1 MERLKELLIFGLA
14 GFLAVFL
21 FGLSQGRASAQS
33 SCDID
38 CLNEKITN
46 LTRRVGALEKQ
57 LRGTGGAATTTTGQA
72 RAAGGA
78 KESFFQIGGGS
89 ATGTDWTKVDGSDF
103 WFDQSLY
110 GNVVSVSWQG
120 WMENGSG
127 QAALYDETNGRIV
140 DGSIVTVSASGRA
153 SFYSAPLAIWRGQN
167 KYYIVVKNP
176 NVVPVTITTPRLRI
190 LSK

>member
-1 MERLKELLIFGLA
+1 MVNQLKDLIIFGLA

-21 FGLSQGRASAQS
+21 FGLSQSRVSAQA

-46 LTRRVGALEKQ
+46 LTRRVSALERQ
-57 LRGTGGAATTTTGQA
+57 LRGVGGTATTTSRTTTGS
-72 RAAGGA
+72 A

-89 ATGTDWTKVDGSDF
+89 ATGSDWTKVPGSDF

-110 GNVVSVSWQG
+110 GNVASVSWQG

-190 LSK
+190 LTK